1 MMPNLEYLWDM
12 AVHWVKVV
20 FVIVP
25 VSAWYSFFGFVA
37 LLKTVDKQEAFS
49 RAFAEFKG
57 KVAYAKEDDQR
68 FVYENYVQSNMY
80 QEGFGSDQETWFYT
94 FLYCAS
100 VCSRHHWFDDQWLS
114 LRVVSVCRANDV
126 AIGFIIN
133 PAAGIVIFM
142 VRNTIAIAVA
152 AAFINIRNA
161 ITICVR
167 IRIGGESDV
176 RAVGGANCILTYR
189 PIMVGGIRSQTR
201 DRFADRCV

>member
-126 AIGFIIN
+126 AIGFDDVLEVLSERKDLSKEFEFRLDELELN
-133 PAAGIVIFM
+133 GN
-142 VRNTIAIAVA
+142 NT
-152 AAFINIRNA
+152 
-161 ITICVR
+161 
-167 IRIGGESDV
+167 
-176 RAVGGANCILTYR
+176 
-189 PIMVGGIRSQTR
+189 PK
-201 DRFADRCV
+201 